1 MEKIVITYTG
11 EPGGWL
17 SKQGGW
23 LVRQGDKTSG
33 ELTYEEMLGVVVSL
47 TASADKGYA
56 IGKMQG
62 WMKTD
67 AEREKI
73 RADFDIAAKA
83 AAEFFNPNS

>member
-1 MEKIVITYTG
+1 MKYMENIVITYTG
-11 EPGGWL
+11 EPGL
-17 SKQGGW
+17 CGW

-33 ELTYEEMLGVVVSL
+33 GLTYDEMLGVVVSL

-56 IGKMQG
+56 IGKMQS